1 MRGFAVLMTLLCSLG
16 CTRASGGTD
25 AAVAADAAVAVQLP
39 AIDLDARYRDKPM
52 LAVIEGYALAAI
64 GQLPT
69 AQEALIAS
77 KVTSA
82 FGGGNDWRA
91 TVRKTMRWPDNL
103 DERIQ
108 FDWRVFSEKTTKTGT
123 APDSRA
129 FARAFADRY
138 SQ

>member
-1 MRGFAVLMTLLCSLG
+1 MRGFTVLLALVSLLS
-16 CTRASGGTD
+16 CTRAPGGAD
-25 AAVAADAAVAVQLP
+25 AAVAAPPP
-39 AIDLDARYRDKPM
+39 APAPIDLDARYRDKPM

-64 GQLPT
+64 SQLPT

-82 FGGGNDWRA
+82 FGGGDDWRA

-108 FDWRVFSEKTTKTGT
+108 FD
-123 APDSRA
+123 
-129 FARAFADRY
+129 
-138 SQ
+138 